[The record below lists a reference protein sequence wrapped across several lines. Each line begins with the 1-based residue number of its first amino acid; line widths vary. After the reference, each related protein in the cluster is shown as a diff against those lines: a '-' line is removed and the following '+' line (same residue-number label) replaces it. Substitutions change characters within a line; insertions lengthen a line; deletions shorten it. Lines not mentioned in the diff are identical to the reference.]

1 MPRKKIKNQ
10 EQVLTN
16 PIIIRVTLEEFNK
29 LEKVRKESDCKSV
42 GEVMRKILANRKITY
57 LHRDVSMNGPMEELA
72 LIRKEIKAIG
82 ININQQTHRFHMSQS
97 NGERTVYALKTARIY
112 KQLEPRIDE
121 LLNIVSKLAERWL
134 QKS

>member
-16 PIIIRVTLEEFNK
+16 PIVIRVTLNEFNK
-29 LEKVRKESDCKSV
+29 LEKIRKESDCRSI
-42 GEVMRKILANRKITY
+42 GEVVRKTLLKQRITY

-82 ININQQTHRFHMSQS
+82 ANINQQTHRFHTSQS
-97 NGERTVYALKTARIY
+97 EAERAFFALKTASTY
-112 KQLEPRIDE
+112 KQMKPKIER
-121 LLNIVSKLAERWL
+121 LLDIVSKLAEKWL
-134 QKS
+134 QGS